1 MMKILIAL
9 TVLALLI
16 NSEILS
22 LAVLAC
28 WVGLAAFKLLAA
40 AAERGY

>member
-1 MMKILIAL
+1 MKILIAL
-9 TVLALLI
+9 TVLALVV

-40 AAERGY
+40 AAEREY

>member
-1 MMKILIAL
+1 MKILIAL

-16 NSEILS
+16 NSEVLS

-28 WVGLAAFKLLAA
+28 WVGLAAFKLLTA